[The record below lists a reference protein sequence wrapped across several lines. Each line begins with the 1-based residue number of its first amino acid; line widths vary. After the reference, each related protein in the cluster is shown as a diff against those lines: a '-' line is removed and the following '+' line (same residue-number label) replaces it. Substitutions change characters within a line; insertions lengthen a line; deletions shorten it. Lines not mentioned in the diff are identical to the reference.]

1 MTLFARSRL
10 SPLACLFALLP
21 AAALAQ
27 GLTVPPVEA
36 PMLVD
41 RVAAGE
47 LPAVA
52 DRLPAEPMVVDL
64 ESKGREAGQHGGR
77 ITTFVS
83 RAKDIRYMAAWGY
96 ARLVGY
102 DENYELA
109 PDILEDVEV
118 SADGTTYTFHLRD
131 GHRWSDGHP
140 FTTEDFRFWWEDA
153 ANNDEISPK
162 GPPVELLVDGKPPVV
177 TVIDETTIAYRWEK
191 PNPRF
196 LPALAQARPV
206 YIYLP
211 AHYMK
216 MYHADFTSMEVLEP
230 LMEKKKAQTW
240 AALFNRYNNQYKFD
254 NPKLPVLQPWVNTSK
269 KNSQRYTLVRNPFYH
284 RVDTNGRQL
293 PYVDSVEMEIAA
305 SGLVAAKA
313 TRGEADLQSRGL
325 SFSDAPVLKRGAAD
339 NGFDVSLWRSGAASE
354 IAIYPNLNYN
364 DEVWR
369 GVMQDVR
376 FRRALSLA
384 ISRKAI
390 NKVLYFGLAAERGVA
405 ALEESPFFSEQKAN
419 AWARFDLDEANKLL
433 DEMGLTKRNGAGTRL
448 LPDGRPMEIVIE
460 TAGERREEE
469 DALQIVAATW
479 ARIGLRLL
487 VKPLDRDI
495 LRTRAYA
502 GRSMMV
508 SWWGWNNGVPTADSA
523 PDEVAPVMQASFC
536 WPKWGQH
543 YQTKGAA
550 GEAPSLPK
558 AQRLLELYETW
569 STAADKPTRAEAWS
583 EMLAIHADEVY
594 AIGTVSR
601 APVPI
606 VSGDALRNVPVQ
618 GLYTWDPGAQLGV
631 HRIDEFWFADT
642 ERREAA
648 MDTELAEITIMEAI
662 ETGAGAT
669 Q

>member
-1 MTLFARSRL
+1 MRVLARRL
-10 SPLACLFALLP
+10 AFFLAILP
-21 AAALAQ
+21 TSVLAE
-27 GLTVPPVEA
+27 GLNVPPLET
-36 PMLVD
+36 PMLAE
-41 RVAAGE
+41 RVEAGE
-47 LPAVA
+47 LPSVA
-52 DRLPAEPMVVDL
+52 ERLPAEPLVVDL
-64 ESKGREAGQHGGR
+64 GAKGREPGQHGGR

-83 RAKDIRYMAAWGY
+83 RAKDVRYMAAWGY

-102 DENYELA
+102 DESYALV
-109 PDILEDVEV
+109 PDILKDVEV
-118 SADGTTYTFHLRD
+118 SADGKTYTFHLRE

-162 GPPVELLVDGKPPVV
+162 GPPVELLVDGEPPEV
-177 TVIDETTIAYRWEK
+177 TVIDETTVAYRWPK

-196 LPALAQARPV
+196 LPALAQARPI

-216 MYHADFTSMEVLEP
+216 QYHAGFTPMKELKP
-230 LMEKKKAQTW
+230 LMEKKKAQNW
-240 AALFNRYNNQYKFD
+240 AALFNRYDNQYKFD

-269 KNSQRYTLVRNPFYH
+269 KNSQRYTLARNPFYH

-305 SGLVAAKA
+305 SGLIAAKA
-313 TRGEADLQSRGL
+313 TRGESDLQSRGL
-325 SFSDAPVLKRGAAD
+325 SFSDAPVLKRGAPN

-364 DEVWR
+364 DAVWR
-369 GVMQDVR
+369 DVMQDVR

-390 NKVLYFGLAAERGVA
+390 NKVLYFGLAAERAVA
-405 ALEESPFFSEQKAN
+405 ALEESPFYSEEAAN
-419 AWARFDLDEANKLL
+419 AWARFDLDEANRLL

-448 LPDGRPMEIVIE
+448 LPDGRPMDIVIE

-469 DALQIVAATW
+469 DALQIVSATW

-550 GEAPSLPK
+550 GEPPSLPK
-558 AQRLLELYETW
+558 AQRLLDLYEQW
-569 STAADKPTRAEAWS
+569 ATAADRDTRAEAWE

-606 VSGDALRNVPVQ
+606 VAGDTLRNVP
-618 GLYTWDPGAQLGV
+618 GKALYTWDPGAQLGI
-631 HRIDEFWFADT
+631 HRMDEFWFASP

-648 MDTELAEITIMEAI
+648 IGTTLAEISVA
-662 ETGAGAT
+662 GAGT
-669 Q
+669 GR